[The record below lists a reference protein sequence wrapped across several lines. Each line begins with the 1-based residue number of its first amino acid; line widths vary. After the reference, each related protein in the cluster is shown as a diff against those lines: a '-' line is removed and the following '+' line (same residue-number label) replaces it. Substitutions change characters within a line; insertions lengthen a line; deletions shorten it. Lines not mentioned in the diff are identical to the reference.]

1 MLRIDLNLL
10 FTVINLIVLFL
21 LLRHFLVKPV
31 MGIIEKR
38 EALIQGQLDS
48 ASQAQQKAD
57 ELKSQYEAVLAGA
70 DGEADQ
76 IVARARDK
84 AKAEEKRIIEK
95 ANQEAGKIMK
105 EAKTT
110 IELER
115 EQEMKKLQ
123 NQVAGLALSAVE
135 KVLSEQLGEQQ
146 SSSLYDQFLKETGG
160 TYDTDRA

>member
-21 LLRHFLVKPV
+21 LLRRFLVKPV

-38 EALIQGQLDS
+38 EAMIQSQLADAS
-48 ASQAQQKAD
+48 AAEQKAN
-57 ELKSQYEAVLAGA
+57 ELKAQYETALAGV
-70 DGEADQ
+70 DGEAEQ
-76 IVARARDK
+76 IIARAKDR
-84 AKAEEKRIIEK
+84 AKAEEEHILEA

-105 EAKTT
+105 EAKAA

-123 NQVAGLALSAVE
+123 NQVAGLALNAVE
-135 KVLSEQLGEQQ
+135 KVLSEQLDEEEN
-146 SSSLYDQFLKETGG
+146 SSLYDRFLKETGG
-160 TYDTDRA
+160 TYDTNRA